1 MEPPSSINTNR
12 DAVAGPLSDDPLSCK
27 LTEDSYLIVSRP
39 EDDDLAGGLLVCA
52 YSARTGLVYLGTTG
66 TELS

>member
-12 DAVAGPLSDDPLSCK
+12 DAVAGPLSDDPLSCR

-39 EDDDLAGGLLVCA
+39 EDEDLSGGYVVCA
-52 YSARTGLVYLGTTG
+52 YSAGTGLSYLGTTG
-66 TELS
+66 EYLS